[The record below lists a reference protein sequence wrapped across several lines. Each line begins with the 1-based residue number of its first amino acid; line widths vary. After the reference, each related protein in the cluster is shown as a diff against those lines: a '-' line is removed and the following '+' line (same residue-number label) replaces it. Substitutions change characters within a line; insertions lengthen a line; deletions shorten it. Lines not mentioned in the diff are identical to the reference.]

1 MIISPPGR
9 VLLLGRKKRDLV
21 SRVSCFLSGTWKG
34 QKVGGKAREGIER
47 GSVNAA
53 KEEEGEGRQGRDS
66 AFPNGLK
73 ILRYFK
79 EGFVVQ
85 KLVST

>member
-1 MIISPPGR
+1 M
-9 VLLLGRKKRDLV
+9 LLLGRKKRDLV
-21 SRVSCFLSGTWKG
+21 SRVSCFLSGAWKG
-34 QKVGGKAREGIER
+34 QKSGRKKAREGIER
-47 GSVNAA
+47 GSVSAA

-73 ILRYFK
+73 IFRYFK
-79 EGFVVQ
+79 EGIVVQ